1 MLEDDFPGVDV
12 DVGVHPAVALVEEEH
27 EVVFVLAVKIFLVG
41 HLPVVLAFDHEGVVD
56 KRDVDY
62 ALALFV
68 VDADA
73 DVLALDETA
82 DGVFGYAGRNRGDG
96 GASGGGVDAG
106 CAGALVMG
114 EIAQLFVGDK
124 SVVPVHRAVGG
135 RDGEGEVVL
144 VDGLA

>member
-27 EVVFVLAVKIFLVG
+27 EVVFVLTVEIFLVG

-56 KRDVDY
+56 KGDVDY

-73 DVLALDETA
+73 HILALDETA
-82 DGVFGYAGRNRGDG
+82 DGVFGYAGRDRGDG
-96 GASGGGVDAG
+96 GAAGGGVDAG
-106 CAGALVMG
+106 GAGALVVG
-114 EIAQLFVGDK
+114 EIGQLFVGDK

-135 RDGEGEVVL
+135 GDGEGEVVL